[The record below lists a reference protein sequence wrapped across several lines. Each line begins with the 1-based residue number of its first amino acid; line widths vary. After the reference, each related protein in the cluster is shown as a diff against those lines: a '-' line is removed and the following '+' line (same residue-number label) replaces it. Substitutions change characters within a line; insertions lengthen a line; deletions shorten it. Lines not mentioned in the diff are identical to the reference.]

1 MEWAR
6 RKELILSSVT
16 DSVVL
21 ALTLYFLYRGW
32 SRGLLR
38 TLAGPVALIAG
49 CLGAFI
55 YYAQTHNIIVAFI
68 ISIVAPLI
76 LNIFFSVALAVWR
89 KMTKTENPISPA
101 SRALGAGLCVLWG
114 GINILLIIVLI
125 AVIPLNTFWIE
136 RTRRDIFNS
145 VTYSLIAKHLVPG
158 KSIDI
163 RSVSQ
168 ALQDPEQMRNLQSS
182 AEYQAVWEDKTLQK
196 LMADEEIMRDIRD
209 KNFAKLLA
217 NPKMQAMMKDPAL
230 VKKIL
235 DMNIKIMEQNTRP
248 ADARE

>member
-1 MEWAR
+1 M
-6 RKELILSSVT
+6 SNVT

-38 TLAGPVALIAG
+38 TLVGPVALIAG

-55 YYAQTHNIIVAFI
+55 YYAQTRNIIVAFI
-68 ISIVAPLI
+68 ISIAAPLI
-76 LNIFFSVALAVWR
+76 LNIFLSVALAVWH

-125 AVIPLNTFWIE
+125 AVIPLNAFWAE
-136 RTRRDIFNS
+136 RIRQDIFNS
-145 VTYSLIAKHLVPG
+145 ATYSLIGRWTKHLVPG

-168 ALQDPEQMRNLQSS
+168 VLKDPEQMQNLQSS
-182 AEYQAVWEDKTLQK
+182 AEYQAVWGDKSLQE
-196 LMADEEIMRDIRD
+196 LMADEGIMRDIRE
-209 KNFAKLLA
+209 KNFARLLA
-217 NPKMQAMMKDPAL
+217 NPKMQAVMKDPAL

-248 ADARE
+248 ADAQE

>member
-1 MEWAR
+1 M
-6 RKELILSSVT
+6 SSVT

-38 TLAGPVALIAG
+38 TLVGPIALTVG

-55 YYAQTHNIIVAFI
+55 YYAQTRDIIAAFI

-89 KMTKTENPISPA
+89 KMTKTENPIPPA
-101 SRALGAGLCVLWG
+101 SRALGAGLCALWG

-125 AVIPLNTFWIE
+125 ALTPLNTFWIE
-136 RTRRDIFNS
+136 RIRRDIFNS
-145 VTYSLIAKHLVPG
+145 ATYSLIGQWTKHLVPE

-168 ALQDPEQMRNLQSS
+168 VLKDPEQMQNLQSS
-182 AEYQAVWEDKTLQK
+182 AEYKAVWEDKTLQK
-196 LMADEEIMRDIRD
+196 LMADEEIMRDIQD

-217 NPKMQAMMKDPAL
+217 NPKMQALMKDPAL

-235 DMNIKIMEQNTRP
+235 NLNIKMMEQNTRP
-248 ADARE
+248 VDEQE